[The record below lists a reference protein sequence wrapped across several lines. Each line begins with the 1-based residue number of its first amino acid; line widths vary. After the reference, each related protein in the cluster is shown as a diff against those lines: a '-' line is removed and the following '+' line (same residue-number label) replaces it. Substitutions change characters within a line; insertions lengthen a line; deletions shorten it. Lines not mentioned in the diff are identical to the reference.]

1 MCGGLTMCVV
11 CQPSWG
17 NRVRNALANEQPW
30 RIQFGVRRRYLPE
43 SYWRRF
49 CPRCCRCEWSRC
61 WLQHLFSWQRS
72 WAANASAGCWPGWR
86 SAGRQNTLSFF
97 FFDWGQCLL
106 VPTIKKFIQVHFPEI
121 NWKQVIPLY
130 SKCMETTLCPIML
143 FSSLSV
149 WRNQGGNVLIM
160 ANKTTLQPMSHDG
173 SGNEFQLIVKPQ
185 SPVRVGVCFP
195 NRAKNYFF

>member
-1 MCGGLTMCVV
+1 MAHPVRGKETLFTWILLKKILSQMLSLRMIPLLTSAPFLLAAKLSSQRFSGL
-11 CQPSWG
+11 
-17 NRVRNALANEQPW
+17 LAW
-30 RIQFGVRRRYLPE
+30 LKI
-43 SYWRRF
+43 
-49 CPRCCRCEWSRC
+49 CRETKYT
-61 WLQHLFSWQRS
+61 FFFF
-72 WAANASAGCWPGWR
+72 
-86 SAGRQNTLSFF
+86 FF